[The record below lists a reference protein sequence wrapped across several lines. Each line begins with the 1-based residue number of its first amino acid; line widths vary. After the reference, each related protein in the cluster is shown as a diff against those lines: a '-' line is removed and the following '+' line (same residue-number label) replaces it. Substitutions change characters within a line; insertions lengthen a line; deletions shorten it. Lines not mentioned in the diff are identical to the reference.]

1 MTFDGNRPLQP
12 IVPAGAPSLASRR
25 PFQGFDR
32 IGVTKAIGHSIY
44 HSLQLKAERRVG
56 RGLSFLGAYT
66 WSKALGN
73 ADISSV
79 GGGSFLGG
87 LQDFFN
93 LSAEKAPATFDIAH
107 RLSVSMIYDIPFFR
121 DATSAVTRAVL
132 GGWQVGTI
140 TTLQTGFAST
150 LSGVGDIT
158 VTGVSSRPDVV
169 AGQQAQLSRDERSR
183 DRWFNT
189 GAFIRPADGRFGNS
203 SRMPIYLPGLAQVDF
218 SANKEFRFSETNAL
232 QFRAE
237 FFNLFNTPYM
247 GQPDRAV
254 NANTFGQI
262 RSGGSPRE
270 VQLALRVTF

>member
-1 MTFDGNRPLQP
+1 
-12 IVPAGAPSLASRR
+12 
-25 PFQGFDR
+25 
-32 IGVTKAIGHSIY
+32 
-44 HSLQLKAERRVG
+44 
-56 RGLSFLGAYT
+56 
-66 WSKALGN
+66 
-73 ADISSV
+73 
-79 GGGSFLGG
+79 
-87 LQDFFN
+87 
-93 LSAEKAPATFDIAH
+93 
-107 RLSVSMIYDIPFFR
+107 
-121 DATSAVTRAVL
+121 VL

-237 FFNLFNTPYM
+237 FFNLFNH
-247 GQPDRAV
+247 V
-254 NANTFGQI
+254 NLGAPGLAITAPNTFGVI
-262 RSGGSPRE
+262 RTSIQGAAGMPGDARII
-270 VQLALRVTF
+270 QFALKYRF